1 MYKLGCI
8 FSDLIYFLHN
18 GMAEIYALL
27 ISLNSVDIWEVQQ
40 QFVAQYCHS
49 EIFMVFFLSLLVRM

>member
-1 MYKLGCI
+1 MYKVRCI

-18 GMAEIYALL
+18 GMAEIDTLL
-27 ISLNSVDIWEVQQ
+27 NALNSVDIWEVQQ

-49 EIFMVFFLSLLVRM
+49 KIFMVIFPSFLVRL